1 MSSEHGPRT
10 PTLDPHRGRDRRA
23 GVGADRGAERP
34 DRGPDLSR
42 LDELLGDVLLEEEI
56 GRTSRAV
63 VYRARVGRNRDEV
76 ALKVA
81 SVPADG
87 EELARF
93 AHEVRLL
100 SEVRHPNVV
109 EVYDWGVLA
118 GGYPFMTLELLA
130 TGGGRGSGREPGD
143 PRRPGLGERLR
154 ARLAEHGWDPFYD
167 LALQA
172 AAGLDHIHRH
182 GLVHLDVKPDNLG
195 LKEDVGEGSRGG
207 RLHLKILDFGLAR
220 SVTDPLDPSSGGE
233 IRGTLAYMAPEL
245 LLQEG
250 WDPRTDL
257 YSLGMTLLELATGVL
272 ASVGDVV
279 AVEEDRGDATRIES
293 EVAQAVRFH
302 LEGEEVEPLRMR
314 PDMPEPLAH
323 VLRRLLARDPGRRPA
338 SAGQLV
344 AELAEAAGRA
354 VDSGQS
360 VLGGE
365 VLLSG
370 RMVGREDAMERL
382 RTALEA
388 AREGRGGLVLIE
400 GEEGM
405 GKSRLLW
412 ELRLLAVLAGARVG
426 RARSPSAHGEPLRP
440 VAEALAGLGF
450 ELELPDVPE
459 AGQGEPPAWRLA
471 GQVAALLDP
480 VHGAAGSPAAEPDR
494 APVVLLLDDIH
505 QAAEESRELLAL
517 LAAELPRLPALVV
530 ATRRPPAT
538 ESRDPAG
545 RDRLGEVEEVTLLP
559 VLPLGLED
567 LAAMVR
573 TGLGLEE
580 VPEALVTWLHRRS
593 GGSPRHVHELLRH
606 LIAEG
611 VLVWETGGWRARP
624 RELSRVAPP
633 PGGAPELSWRR
644 LVRLD
649 GEHRRVLDALAVIG
663 DSASLEEVA
672 AVLGR
677 QAGTGPELEPEP
689 EVEPEH
695 VWDALRVLLARGY
708 LDRVT
713 EDRGPVWSF
722 SQQRLR
728 ELVYAGMEGGE
739 RRRLHRR
746 FADHLQSSEP
756 SGRRGEASPGAVA
769 EHLWRAGEREAALPW
784 LSAAAE
790 RAAAVHSY
798 GEAAELYS
806 RAVEAAQAAG
816 EGEAA
821 LRARAAEA
829 EALTAAGRYAAAL
842 RSHQE
847 TLRCPEADLPPGF
860 IARVWLEKGRLHA
873 RVGEQREALES
884 YRAGLGRL
892 ESRAADVPEPT
903 VAVDLAELEVELL
916 HGEAAALRDLGERDQ
931 AFTTARSALRIAGG
945 LAGDRSRG
953 RRAER
958 PLHRQRARL
967 LSTLAGLF
975 YVQGDWRRAE
985 RLLRR
990 ALWVAETHASDA
1002 SLAARL
1008 RNNLGN
1014 VLWKTGSWEWAE
1026 EIYREN
1032 LQLCERRADLWGRLT
1047 ALNNLGILLAS
1058 RGRWQAARDF
1068 LSESL
1073 AMKRRLGAWE
1083 TEALTR
1089 LNLAEAEEI
1098 LGCWTAARQHLERGL
1113 ELLAGQPDHP
1123 DRLALLVQLA
1133 SLERKRGAAEAAEAS
1148 VRKALE
1154 GAQRLGDPDLSA
1166 RCWRLLGSLEK
1177 DRHREDRA
1185 RAYLQRAHETLEE
1198 GGTPEARVQLHLAWA
1213 ELELAFVGETAEGD
1227 ERSGE
1232 ALGRVEEHLVRAR
1245 QDLEGLGDLLAEGEL
1260 WKLEAALDAR
1270 RGRVETADE
1279 GFRRAVVRF
1288 EELGAPFERA
1298 CGLYLWGLSL
1308 GTLEPARERLGRAA
1322 ATFLELGA
1330 EGEARRVR
1338 GALEGL
1344 ADRRR
1349 AGSSSS
1355 IPGVLSEVMKVI
1367 NSTLDLSE
1375 VLDRI
1380 MDRALERL
1388 QAERGLIVLSDPLTG
1403 ELTPAASRNLRGGE
1417 AEERRLSESVVRRVI
1432 ERGEPVVTVD
1442 ALEDRRFSAV
1452 ESIVAQ
1458 QIRSILCVPLTIR
1471 DRRAGAIYVDHG
1483 TSRHLFG
1490 ERERDFLLAFADQ
1503 AAIAI
1508 DNARLYGELDEARRR
1523 LEEENESLRREV
1535 MGSHHLGRFIGKSPA
1550 IVELKRMLERVA
1562 VSGATVLLRGES
1574 GTGKGL
1580 VGRILHAISPRRE
1593 EPFIHFNCA
1602 ALPETLAES
1611 ELFGHEK
1618 GAFTGAAGRK
1628 PGRFELA
1635 QGGTIF
1641 LDEIGKISHSIQ
1653 AKLLRVVEEKIF
1665 ERVGGTE
1672 TLEADVRILAA
1683 TNLDLEA
1690 ALERGEFREDLY
1702 YRLNIIPLTLPPLR
1716 ERRED
1721 IPYLVQHF
1729 LERISGDLGRPVPKL
1744 DPAVLELFDEH
1755 TWPGNVRELESAIH
1769 RALVLSPRDELG
1781 PDEFSWLGLATEE
1794 GAASSPAA
1802 IPGDLADGAYQK
1814 ALDRYDR
1821 RLLEAALERC
1831 DGKLR
1836 ETSRVLGISR
1846 NTLKAK
1852 MKRYGMR

>member
-10 PTLDPHRGRDRRA
+10 PTLDSRRAAPHRRA
-23 GVGADRGAERP
+23 GVGADSGAESP

-42 LDELLGDVLLEEEI
+42 LDELLGDVSLEEEI

-63 VYRARVGRNRDEV
+63 VYRARVGRKPDEV

-81 SVPADG
+81 SVPVDG

-100 SEVRHPNVV
+100 SEVRHPHVV
-109 EVYDWGVLA
+109 EVYDWGVLP

-130 TGGGRGSGREPGD
+130 TGRGRGGGREPGD

-154 ARLAEHGWDPFYD
+154 ARLAEQGWDPFYD

-182 GLVHLDVKPDNLG
+182 GLVHLDIKPDNLG
-195 LKEDVGEGSRGG
+195 LKGEVGEGSPSG

-220 SVTDPLDPSSGGE
+220 SVTDPLDPSRGGE

-279 AVEEDRGDATRIES
+279 AVDEDRGDETRIES
-293 EVAQAVRFH
+293 EVTQAVRFH
-302 LEGEEVEPLRMR
+302 LGSEEVEPLRMR

-323 VLRRLLARDPGRRPA
+323 ILRRLLARDPGRRPA
-338 SAGQLV
+338 SAGQLL
-344 AELAEAAGRA
+344 AELAQAAGRA
-354 VDSGQS
+354 VDSGKS
-360 VLGGE
+360 AVGGE

-370 RMVGREDAMERL
+370 RMVGREDAMARL

-388 AREGRGGLVLIE
+388 AREGRGGLVLVE
-400 GEEGM
+400 GDEGM

-412 ELRLLAVLAGARVG
+412 ELRLLAVLEGARVG
-426 RARSPSAHGEPLRP
+426 RARFPAAHGEPLRP
-440 VAEALAGLGF
+440 VAEALAGLG
-450 ELELPDVPE
+450 LELPEVPD
-459 AGQGEPPAWRLA
+459 AGQGERPAWRLA
-471 GQVAALLDP
+471 GQVAELLDP
-480 VHGAAGSPAAEPDR
+480 VHRAAGFPAAEPDR
-494 APVVLLLDDIH
+494 APLVLLLDDID

-545 RDRLGEVEEVTLLP
+545 RDRLGDVEEVTLLP
-559 VLPLGLED
+559 VLPLGPDD
-567 LAAMVR
+567 LAAVVR

-593 GGSPRHVHELLRH
+593 GGNPRHVHELLRH

-611 VLVWETGGWRARP
+611 VLVREAGGWRARP

-633 PGGAPELSWRR
+633 PGGAPEMSWRR
-644 LVRLD
+644 LLRLD
-649 GEHRRVLDALAVIG
+649 AEHRRVLEALAVIG

-672 AVLGR
+672 AVLGP
-677 QAGTGPELEPEP
+677 QPGTGPEP
-689 EVEPEH
+689 EPEH
-695 VWDALRVLLARGY
+695 VWDALRALLARGY

-746 FADHLQSSEP
+746 FADLLRSS
-756 SGRRGEASPGAVA
+756 RRGEASPGSVA

-784 LSAAAE
+784 LLAAAE

-798 GEAAELYS
+798 GEAAELYTRS
-806 RAVEAAQAAG
+806 VEAAQAAG
-816 EGEAA
+816 ARETA

-860 IARVWLEKGRLHA
+860 IARVWLEKGRVHA

-892 ESRAADVPEPT
+892 ESRAADVSEPT
-903 VAVDLAELEVELL
+903 VAVELTELEVELL
-916 HGEAAALRDLGERDQ
+916 HGEAGALRDLGERDQ

-945 LAGDRSRG
+945 LTGDRYRG
-953 RRAER
+953 LKAER

-967 LSTLAGLF
+967 LSTLAALF
-975 YVQGDWRRAE
+975 YVQSDWRRAE

-990 ALWVAETHASDA
+990 ALWVAETRAGDP

-1098 LGCWTAARQHLERGL
+1098 LGCWTAAGKHLERGL

-1133 SLERKRGAAEAAEAS
+1133 SLERKRGTAEAAEAS
-1148 VRKALE
+1148 VRQALE

-1185 RAYLQRAHETLEE
+1185 RAYLRRAHESLEE
-1198 GGTPEARVQLHLAWA
+1198 GGTPEARVRLHLAWT
-1213 ELELAFVGETAEGD
+1213 ELELAFVGGAAEGD
-1227 ERSGE
+1227 EGSEE
-1232 ALGRVEEHLVRAR
+1232 ALGRIEEHLVRAR
-1245 QDLEGLGDLLAEGEL
+1245 QDLRELGDLLAEGEL
-1260 WKLEAALDAR
+1260 WKLEAALAAR
-1270 RGRVETADE
+1270 RGRVEEADE
-1279 GFRRAVVRF
+1279 GFCRAVVRF

-1298 CGLYLWGLSL
+1298 CALYLWGLST
-1308 GTLEPARERLGRAA
+1308 GALEPARERLARAA
-1322 ATFLELGA
+1322 AAFLELGA
-1330 EGEARRVR
+1330 EGEARRAR

-1388 QAERGLIVLSDPLTG
+1388 QAERGLIVLSDSLTG
-1403 ELTPAASRNLRGGE
+1403 ELTPAVSRNLRGGA
-1417 AEERRLSESVVRRVI
+1417 AEERKLSESVVRRVI

-1508 DNARLYGELDEARRR
+1508 DNARLYGELEEARRR
-1523 LEEENESLRREV
+1523 LEEENESLRQEV

-1593 EPFIHFNCA
+1593 EPFVHFNCA

-1653 AKLLRVVEEKIF
+1653 AKLLRVVEEKIY

-1672 TLEADVRILAA
+1672 TLAADVRILAA

-1690 ALERGEFREDLY
+1690 AIERGDFREDLY

-1729 LERISGDLGRPVPKL
+1729 LERISGDLGRPVPEL

-1769 RALVLSPRDELG
+1769 RALVLSPTDELG
-1781 PDEFSWLGLATEE
+1781 PDEFSWLGLATQEG
-1794 GAASSPAA
+1794 GAASPAA
-1802 IPGDLADGAYQK
+1802 IPSDLADGAYQK

-1821 RLLEAALERC
+1821 RLLEVALERC
-1831 DGKLR
+1831 DGRLR

>member
-1 MSSEHGPRT
+1 MMTDAR
-10 PTLDPHRGRDRRA
+10 
-23 GVGADRGAERP
+23 RP
-34 DRGPDLSR
+34 DRGREPGPDLSR
-42 LDELLGDVLLEEEI
+42 LEELLGDVLLEEEI
-56 GRTSRAV
+56 ARTSRAV
-63 VYRARVGRNRDEV
+63 VYRARVGPEGAEV

-81 SVPADG
+81 SSPGDG

-100 SEVRHPNVV
+100 SQVRHPNVV
-109 EVYDWGVLA
+109 EVYDWGVLP

-130 TGGGRGSGREPGD
+130 TGGGR
-143 PRRPGLGERLR
+143 PGLGERLR
-154 ARLAEHGWDPFYD
+154 TRLSEQGWEPFYD

-172 AAGLDHIHRH
+172 AAGLEHIHRH
-182 GLVHLDVKPDNLG
+182 GLVHLDIKPDNLG
-195 LKEDVGEGSRGG
+195 LQEDVSEDDGG

-220 SVTDPLDPSSGGE
+220 SVSDPLDPGRGRE
-233 IRGTLAYMAPEL
+233 VRGTLGYMAPEL

-250 WDPRTDL
+250 WDARTDL

-272 ASVGDVV
+272 PSTRDTVASEPDPSAEGRLESDVARV
-279 AVEEDRGDATRIES
+279 A
-293 EVAQAVRFH
+293 RFH

-314 PDMPEPLAH
+314 PDMPEPLAQI
-323 VLRRLLARDPGRRPA
+323 LRRLLARDPGRRPS
-338 SAGQLV
+338 SAGQLA
-344 AELAEAAGRA
+344 AELAFAAGRPSDA
-354 VDSGQS
+354 DEPARRS
-360 VLGGE
+360 E
-365 VLLSG
+365 ALLSG

-382 RTALEA
+382 RAALAA
-388 AREGRGGLVLIE
+388 AREGSGGLVLVE
-400 GEEGM
+400 GEEGI

-412 ELRLLAVLAGARVG
+412 EFRLLAVLEGARVG
-426 RARSPSAHGEPLRP
+426 RALSPPAHGEPLRP
-440 VAEALAGLGF
+440 VVEALGSLGLRW
-450 ELELPDVPE
+450 PDPPEE
-459 AGQGEPPAWRLA
+459 AGGEGETEAEGEGKGERPAWRLA

-480 VHGAAGSPAAEPDR
+480 VHGAEGSSAAAPD
-494 APVVLLLDDIH
+494 APPLEGPIVLLLDDIH
-505 QAAEESRELLAL
+505 RAAEETRELLAL
-517 LAAELPRLPALVV
+517 LAAELPGLPALVV
-530 ATRRPPAT
+530 ATRRPP
-538 ESRDPAG
+538 SSQVRGVAG
-545 RDRLGEVEEVTLLP
+545 RDRLGEVEEVTRLPLLP
-559 VLPLGLED
+559 LSSED

-573 TGLGLEE
+573 AGVGLEE
-580 VPEALVTWLHRRS
+580 VPEALVTWLQRRS

-606 LIAEG
+606 LIAEE
-611 VLVWETGGWRARP
+611 VLIWEAGRWRARVS
-624 RELSRVAPP
+624 ELSRVAPP

-649 GEHRRVLDALAVIG
+649 ADRRRVLEALAVIG
-663 DSASLEEVA
+663 EPASLEELVA
-672 AVLGR
+672 LLGR
-677 QAGTGPELEPEP
+677 GAGRGSELEPEQ
-689 EVEPEH
+689 
-695 VWDALRVLLARGY
+695 VWDALRALLARGY
-708 LDRVT
+708 LDRVS
-713 EDRGPVWSF
+713 EERAPVWSIP
-722 SQQRLR
+722 QRRLR
-728 ELVYAGMEGGE
+728 ELVYAGMEARE

-746 FADHLQSSEP
+746 FADLLQSRPESET
-756 SGRRGEASPGAVA
+756 SPGSVA
-769 EHLWRAGEREAALPW
+769 EHLWRAGEREEALPW
-784 LSAAAE
+784 LLAAAE
-790 RAAAVHSY
+790 RAAAVHGH

-806 RAVEAAQAAG
+806 RAVEAAQAG
-816 EGEAA
+816 GDRETA
-821 LRARAAEA
+821 LRALADEAA
-829 EALTAAGRYAAAL
+829 ALTAAGRYAAAL
-842 RSHQE
+842 RTQQE
-847 TLRCPEADLPPGF
+847 ILRHPDAELPTGF
-860 IARVWLEKGRLHA
+860 MARVWLEKGRLHA
-873 RVGEQREALES
+873 RVGEQRQALES

-892 ESRAADVPEPT
+892 ESRAADVSSSKL
-903 VAVDLAELEVELL
+903 AVELTELEVELL
-916 HGEAAALRDLGERDQ
+916 HGEAAALRDLGQRDQ
-931 AFTTARSALRIAGG
+931 AFTTARSALRIAAG
-945 LAGDRSRG
+945 LTGDRSRG
-953 RRAER
+953 KKAET

-975 YVQGDWRRAE
+975 YTRSDWHRAE

-990 ALWVAETHASDA
+990 ALRVAETHAGDP

-1014 VLWKTGSWEWAE
+1014 VLWKTGSWEKAE

-1032 LQLCERRADLWGRLT
+1032 LRRCERRADLWGRLT

-1058 RGRWQAARDF
+1058 RGRWRAARDF
-1068 LSESL
+1068 LAESL
-1073 AMKRRLGAWE
+1073 TMKRRLGAWE

-1098 LGCWTAARQHLERGL
+1098 LGGWTAAGKHLQRGFD
-1113 ELLAGQPDHP
+1113 LLADQPDHP
-1123 DRLALLVQLA
+1123 DRLALLAQLA
-1133 SLERKRGAAEAAEAS
+1133 SLERKRGAAEAAEAAA
-1148 VRKALE
+1148 REALE
-1154 GAQRLGDPDLSA
+1154 GARRIEDPDLSA
-1166 RCWRLLGSLEK
+1166 RCWRLLGCLEK
-1177 DRHREDRA
+1177 DRRRSDRA
-1185 RAYLQRAHETLEE
+1185 RAYLTRAGETLED
-1198 GGTPEARVQLHLAWA
+1198 GGTPEARVRVHLAWA
-1213 ELELAFVGETAEGD
+1213 EIELAFAGGTADGEGEGANEVLLD
-1227 ERSGE
+1227 
-1232 ALGRVEEHLVRAR
+1232 RVEEHLRQAR
-1245 QDLEGLGDLLAEGEL
+1245 RDLRELGDLLAEGEL
-1260 WKLEAALDAR
+1260 WELEAELEAR
-1270 RGRVETADE
+1270 RGRKESADE
-1279 GFRRAVVRF
+1279 GFRRAVARF

-1298 CGLYLWGLSL
+1298 SGLYRWGLCT
-1308 GTLEPARERLGRAA
+1308 GAPAPARERLERAA

-1338 GALEGL
+1338 GALEGRSDL
-1344 ADRRR
+1344 R
-1349 AGSSSS
+1349 ASGTEET
-1355 IPGVLSEVMKVI
+1355 PEGVGVLSEVMKVI
-1367 NSTLDLSE
+1367 NSTLDLSQ

-1380 MDRALERL
+1380 MDRVLERL
-1388 QAERGLIVLSDPLTG
+1388 RAERGLIVLSDPLTG
-1403 ELTPAASRNLRGGE
+1403 ELTPAASRNLQGGGV
-1417 AEERRLSESVVRRVI
+1417 EERRLSESVVRRVI

-1452 ESIVAQ
+1452 ESIVAH

-1490 ERERDFLLAFADQ
+1490 ERECDFLRAFADQ

-1508 DNARLYGELDEARRR
+1508 DNARLYGELEEARRR

-1535 MGSHHLGRFIGKSPA
+1535 MESHHLGRFIGRSPA
-1550 IVELKRMLERVA
+1550 IVDLKKMLERVA

-1672 TLEADVRILAA
+1672 TLEADVRIVAA
-1683 TNLDLEA
+1683 TNLDLEEA
-1690 ALERGEFREDLY
+1690 IQRGEFREDLY

-1716 ERRED
+1716 QRRED

-1729 LERISGDLGRPVPKL
+1729 LERISGDLGRPVPEL
-1744 DPAVLELFDEH
+1744 DPTVLELFRAH
-1755 TWPGNVRELESAIH
+1755 PWPGNVRELEATIH
-1769 RALVLSPRDELG
+1769 RALVLSPREALG
-1781 PDEFSWLGLATEE
+1781 PDDFSWLGLAEDRE
-1794 GAASSPAA
+1794 GAAAPAV
-1802 IPGDLADGAYQK
+1802 IPDSLEDGAYQE

-1821 RLLEAALERC
+1821 RLLEMALESC